1 VVDAVLAATFAG
13 VLLFAVFETLSHTA
27 CCFVPVT

>member
-1 VVDAVLAATFAG
+1 MDLALALAFGAVL
-13 VLLFAVFETLSHTA
+13 LLGVFETISHTA